1 LGIRLRLVVAVLLGV
16 SLLAPNTLAGLA
28 LGSPVLTRYPYLTDA
43 TSTSVL
49 VNFATNTPSSTATP
63 VVTWGAAGGSC
74 NTNTVKVNAGITIT
88 VGTATEYQYKGLIS
102 GLSPNT
108 SYCYRVN
115 QSNSNP
121 DLLGSDASPTFTSAL
136 TAGAGSSYSFAV
148 VGDFGAGTIDEN
160 KVLAQVAK
168 NNASFIVTAG
178 DNAYNSGSQSDYGD
192 LSAGNVFGAR
202 RTGNRS
208 APGCPPSRH
217 TATTVSPLTFHIYR
231 TGPRTRW

>member
-1 LGIRLRLVVAVLLGV
+1 MRSLRALLDVGEDVRGLTIDLGAWRRSAGTRRPSGSSNPPGSAITEAELRPRRRTSRFGIPGGLGIRLRLVVAVLLGV

-108 SYCYRVN
+108 SYCDRVN
-115 QSNSNP
+115 QSNSIP
-121 DLLGSDASPTFTSAL
+121 DLLGSDASPTFTR
-136 TAGAGSSYSFAV
+136 
-148 VGDFGAGTIDEN
+148 
-160 KVLAQVAK
+160 
-168 NNASFIVTAG
+168 
-178 DNAYNSGSQSDYGD
+178 SQSG
-192 LSAGNVFGAR
+192 
-202 RTGNRS
+202 
-208 APGCPPSRH
+208 
-217 TATTVSPLTFHIYR
+217 
-231 TGPRTRW
+231 W